1 MVVTDTDIFITALRG
16 NAESA
21 KHLSTLKGKAA
32 VSITELELFVGA
44 KTKLQ
49 KQQAETILEPFDK
62 LKINNDIYLL
72 AKRLLKE
79 HNSHNRSLYMPDA
92 LIAATTIYAGASLPP
107 LFVVCCLLQ
116 NKKDSVIHMPMTAD
130 INDKQVCDRN
140 SKNEN
145 SQKIIQQIRGEI
157 LPPF

>member
-1 MVVTDTDIFITALRG
+1 MVIIDTDIFITALRG

-32 VSITELELFVGA
+32 VSIITELELFVGA

-79 HNSHNRSLYMPDA
+79 HNSHTRSLYMPDA
-92 LIAATTIYAGASLPP
+92 LIAATTIYAGASL
-107 LFVVCCLLQ
+107 LTF
-116 NKKDSVIHMPMTAD
+116 NKDDYKFI
-130 INDKQVCDRN
+130 KGL
-140 SKNEN
+140 KL
-145 SQKIIQQIRGEI
+145 K
-157 LPPF
+157 